1 MKALSLTALLAS
13 AAALALTPP
22 AAAQDNDNDS
32 VEDGVTA
39 EGRLINPDANA
50 VAPAVA
56 GAGSER
62 PADAATTADNAAP
75 VVNPDLEGPEAA
87 IVREETDQP
96 GDPQPNE
103 AAVAGV
109 LDDAQSEAAQNNV
122 AILPTETDEAQINP
136 AHIWHG
142 EDEAEGVTH
151 LRNFMVMDADDDLL
165 LTPAEWSAGGATEAD
180 FAELDVNSSG
190 QVGFAE
196 YRVWLSLDEAEAAA
210 GTGS

>member
-1 MKALSLTALLAS
+1 MKALSLTALLTG
-13 AAALALTPP
+13 AAALALTAS

-50 VAPAVA
+50 AAPAVG

-62 PADAATTADNAAP
+62 AAAATTADSAAP
-75 VVNPDLEGPEAA
+75 VANPDLEGPEAA
-87 IVREETDQP
+87 IVREETDQA

-109 LDDAQSEAAQNNV
+109 LDDAQPEAAQNNV

-165 LTPAEWSAGGATEAD
+165 LTPAEWGAGGAAEAD